1 MTIRTFRAGTPERER
16 LSGWRSVCRLQRR
29 FTIAD
34 ITEER
39 VCGTWDLPRAP
50 FQTRPGTIKN
60 MGTSSRQIRTREA
73 NPLRQRLT
81 DVRHGLLGLHKALIV
96 AEQLTFE
103 RIYGR
108 VDSTGQLLQLV
119 MNDPWFT
126 WLHPLSNMV
135 VRIDELMEEETD
147 LTIGDV
153 AVIMT
158 EIRGLIRPS
167 ESGDGFERAY
177 YEALQRAPDVVI
189 AHCQIKKLLTL
200 PGV

>member
-1 MTIRTFRAGTPERER
+1 MA
-16 LSGWRSVCRLQRR
+16 
-29 FTIAD
+29 
-34 ITEER
+34 
-39 VCGTWDLPRAP
+39 
-50 FQTRPGTIKN
+50 
-60 MGTSSRQIRTREA
+60 TSSRSVRIKQA
-73 NPLRQRLT
+73 SPLRQALYN
-81 DVRHGLLGLHKALIV
+81 VRQGLLGLHKALIV

-126 WLHPLSNMV
+126 WLHPLSNLV
-135 VRIDELMEEETD
+135 VRIDELMDEKGD
-147 LTIGDV
+147 LTAEEV
-153 AVIMT
+153 ALIMT

-189 AHCQIKKLLTL
+189 AHCEMKKLLTL
-200 PGV
+200 PSP